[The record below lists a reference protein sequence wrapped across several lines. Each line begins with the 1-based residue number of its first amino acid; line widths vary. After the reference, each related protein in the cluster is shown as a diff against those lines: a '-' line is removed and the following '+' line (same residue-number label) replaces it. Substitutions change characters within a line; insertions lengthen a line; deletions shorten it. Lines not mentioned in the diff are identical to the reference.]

1 MTNPPH
7 SPARRNLLRAAAAGA
22 VSAAGVATAAAP
34 AWGRTAAEPP
44 SPPPGLSDA
53 VQRGDLVVD
62 IRDHGAVGDGVADDT
77 AAIQTALDAGRGRT
91 VYIPPGIYPVSTML
105 TVYGGTTVLATAT
118 SVIRRL
124 DGPSIVGNGVLG
136 DMTATGFDGESN
148 IVIQGG
154 VWDVNAS
161 DVALNANAFS
171 FSHGRNIRVYDVRV
185 LDVQGWHAME
195 LNAVETVRV
204 VNCRFEGFSDPQG
217 NRQYSEAVHMDYAG
231 GPGHFTL
238 FGAPDFY
245 GCKDI
250 EVSGCY
256 AGPSA
261 AFPSYPRLV
270 GSHGGPDGHQH
281 TGLRVVSNYADQCT
295 EWAVRLYDWL
305 DGVVQGNQIVG
316 GGGGIQ
322 VGPAGVQT
330 GGNIVVVGNTLRG
343 LAGVQEAAG
352 RPPDAAI
359 CVGRLNNSRT
369 FRLTVAD
376 NVVEDVDM
384 EGISVYRTDGCVVSG
399 NVVEG
404 CEGAGIR
411 LHDAPRAV
419 VTSNAV
425 SRAGGE
431 GVVVEAGSNAA
442 LVAQN
447 RAEGSAMAGV
457 SVAGTVAEVVLR
469 GNLVR
474 GTAAHAIVIGAGATG
489 TWHTGNDL
497 RGGYTTSPVDD
508 QGTGSLTDPAGVA

>member
-1 MTNPPH
+1 MTTPPH
-7 SPARRNLLRAAAAGA
+7 HPARRNLLRVAAAGA
-22 VSAAGVATAAAP
+22 VSAAGLATATP
-34 AWGRTAAEPP
+34 AWGRATAAPQA
-44 SPPPGLSDA
+44 PPPGLSDP

-62 IRDHGAVGDGVADDT
+62 VRDHGAVGDGVADDT
-77 AAIQTALDAGRGRT
+77 AAIQAALDEGRGRT
-91 VYIPPGIYPVSTML
+91 VYLPPGTYPVSTML
-105 TVYGGTTVLATAT
+105 TVFGGTTVLATAT
-118 SVIRRL
+118 TVVRRT

-136 DMTATGFDGESN
+136 DMTATGFDGESD

-161 DVALNANAFS
+161 NVALNGNGFS

-185 LDVQGWHAME
+185 RDVQGWHAME

-245 GCKDI
+245 GCKDV

-261 AFPSYPRLV
+261 DFPSYPRLV

-281 TGLRVVSNYADQCT
+281 AGLRVVGNYADGCT

-322 VGPAGVQT
+322 IGPAGVQT
-330 GGNIVVVGNTLRG
+330 GGNVVVSGNTLRG

-369 FRLTVAD
+369 HRLTVAD
-376 NVVEDVDM
+376 NVVEGVAM

-399 NVVEG
+399 NVVED

-425 SRAGGE
+425 ARTGAE
-431 GVVVEAGSNAA
+431 AVVVADASNAA

-447 RAEGSAMAGV
+447 RADDPTAAGV
-457 SVAGTVAEVVLR
+457 RVTGTVAEVVVR
-469 GNLVR
+469 GNVVR
-474 GTAAHAIVIGAGATG
+474 GDAAYGIAIGAGATG

-497 RGGYTTSPVDD
+497 RGGYTTGPVDD
-508 QGTGSLTDPAGVA
+508 QGSGSLTDPAGVA